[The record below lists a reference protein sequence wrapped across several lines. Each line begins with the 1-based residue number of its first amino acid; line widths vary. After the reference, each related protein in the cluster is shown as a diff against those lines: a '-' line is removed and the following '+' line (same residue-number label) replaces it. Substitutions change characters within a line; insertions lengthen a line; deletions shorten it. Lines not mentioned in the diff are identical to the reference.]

1 MNQILLIAI
10 LMVIFDAV
18 YLNAIG
24 KIYGEQVA
32 KVQRTAMNVKW
43 EGAVACYLLMIGG
56 LYYFIIKD
64 NRSIF
69 DAFLLGILVYGVYD
83 ATTYAIFKKWSPVIA
98 AVDTLWGGVLFALTT
113 MITYQLR

>member
-1 MNQILLIAI
+1 MNRLILLSVI
-10 LMVIFDAV
+10 MVIFDAI

-24 KIYGEQVA
+24 NIYGDQVA

-43 EGAVACYLLMIGG
+43 EGAVACYLLMIAG

-64 NRSIF
+64 NRSVF

-83 ATTYAIFKKWSPVIA
+83 ATTYAIFKKWSPLLAV
-98 AVDTLWGGVLFALTT
+98 VDTLWGGVLFALTT
-113 MITYQLR
+113 MLTYQIS